1 MNGIH
6 DMGGM
11 TVFGPIEHE
20 INEPVFHHDWE
31 RRVFAVNMALIGAYG
46 PVDRFRHAV
55 ERMNPIHY
63 LEMSYYEH
71 WLAAIEMLAKEF
83 ALLSDEEITT
93 GIVNSA
99 QSPSQP
105 PPDGEMI
112 ESIIKAGMPATRDS
126 GRQVPR
132 FNVGEKVR
140 ARNHNPHGHTRLPRY
155 VRGRVGIID
164 RIYGTHAFPDTVAHD
179 QGENPQPLYN
189 VCFTAMELWGPAQPR
204 QDNLHID
211 LWEDYLEPLKESR

>member
-11 TVFGPIEHE
+11 TVFGPIKHE

-31 RRVFAVNMALIGAYG
+31 RRVFAVNMALIGAFG
-46 PVDRFRHAV
+46 PVDRIRHAI

-63 LEMSYYEH
+63 LETSYYEH
-71 WLAAIEMLAKEF
+71 WLAAIELLAKEF
-83 ALLSDEEITT
+83 AVLSDEEITT
-93 GIVNSA
+93 GIVKSNL
-99 QSPSQP
+99 SPSQP
-105 PPDGEMI
+105 PPDGETI
-112 ESIIKAGMPATRDS
+112 ESIIKAGIPATRDT

-140 ARNHNPHGHTRLPRY
+140 ARNLNSHGHTRLPRY
-155 VRGRVGIID
+155 VRGRAGIID
-164 RIYGTHAFPDTVAHD
+164 RIYGTHAFPDTAAHD
-179 QGENPQPLYN
+179 QGESPQPLYN
-189 VCFTAMELWGPAQPR
+189 VCFTAKELWGPVQPR

-211 LWEDYLEPLKESR
+211 LWEDYLEPLEEKR

>member
-11 TVFGPIEHE
+11 TVFGPIKHE

-31 RRVFAVNMALIGAYG
+31 RRVFAVNMALIGAFG
-46 PVDRFRHAV
+46 PVDRIRHAI

-63 LEMSYYEH
+63 LETSYYEH
-71 WLAAIEMLAKEF
+71 WLAAIELLAKEF
-83 ALLSDEEITT
+83 AVLSDEEITT
-93 GIVNSA
+93 GIVKSNL
-99 QSPSQP
+99 SPSQP
-105 PPDGEMI
+105 PPDGETI
-112 ESIIKAGMPATRDS
+112 ESIIKAGIPATRDT

-140 ARNHNPHGHTRLPRY
+140 ARNLNSHGHTRLPRY
-155 VRGRVGIID
+155 VRGRAGIID
-164 RIYGTHAFPDTVAHD
+164 RIYGTHAFPDTAAHD
-179 QGENPQPLYN
+179 RGESPQPLYN
-189 VCFTAMELWGPAQPR
+189 VCFTAKELWGPFQPR

-211 LWEDYLEPLKESR
+211 LWEDYLEPLEEKR

>member
-63 LEMSYYEH
+63 LETSYYEH
-71 WLAAIEMLAKEF
+71 WLAAIELLAKEF
-83 ALLSDEEITT
+83 AVLSDEEITT
-93 GIVNSA
+93 GIVKSNL
-99 QSPSQP
+99 SPSQP
-105 PPDGEMI
+105 PPDGETI
-112 ESIIKAGMPATRDS
+112 ESIIKAGIPATRDT

-140 ARNHNPHGHTRLPRY
+140 ARNLNSHGHTRLPRY
-155 VRGRVGIID
+155 VRGRAGIID
-164 RIYGTHAFPDTVAHD
+164 RIYGTHAFPDTAAHD
-179 QGENPQPLYN
+179 QGESPQPLYN
-189 VCFTAMELWGPAQPR
+189 VCFTAKELWGPVQPR

-211 LWEDYLEPLKESR
+211 LWEDYLEPLEEKR

>member
-11 TVFGPIEHE
+11 TVFGPIEQE

-31 RRVFAVNMALIGAYG
+31 RRVFALNMAVIGAFG
-46 PVDRFRHAV
+46 PVDRVRHAI
-55 ERMNPIHY
+55 ERMNPVQY
-63 LEMSYYEH
+63 LEVSYYEH

-83 ALLSDEEITT
+83 AVLSDEEIAT
-93 GIVNSA
+93 GIVKSA
-99 QSPSQP
+99 QPSSQS
-105 PPDGEMI
+105 PPDSAMI

-126 GRQVPR
+126 GRQQPR
-132 FNVGEKVR
+132 FNVGDKVR
-140 ARNHNPHGHTRLPRY
+140 ARNHNPQGHTRLPRY
-155 VRGRVGIID
+155 VRGRSGIIE
-164 RIYGTHAFPDTVAHD
+164 RIYGTHVFPDTVAHD

-189 VCFTAMELWGPAQPR
+189 VCFEALELWGSAKPS

-211 LWEDYLEPLKESR
+211 LWEDYLEPLQENR